1 MKSLF
6 EELSLTIF
14 VSVCF
19 SFVNQILDLGAN
31 PFIVG
36 VISYLLA
43 KILIIEQKYE
53 KFKKLAN
60 EEYK

>member
-6 EELSLTIF
+6 EEVSLTIF

-19 SFVNQILDLGAN
+19 GFVNQILDLGVN
-31 PFIVG
+31 PFTVG

-43 KILIIEQKYE
+43 KTSINEQKYE
-53 KFKKLAN
+53 KLKKLAN

>member
-1 MKSLF
+1 MKF
-6 EELSLTIF
+6 VSLTIF

-19 SFVNQILDLGAN
+19 GFVNQILDLGVN
-31 PFIVG
+31 PVTVG

-53 KFKKLAN
+53 ESKKLAN

>member
-6 EELSLTIF
+6 EEVSLTIF

-19 SFVNQILDLGAN
+19 GFVNQILDLGVN
-31 PFIVG
+31 PVTVG

-53 KFKKLAN
+53 KSKKLAN